1 MRLLFDQNLS
11 RYLKRH
17 LRDLYRDCFHVWD
30 VELNSTPDSV
40 VWEYAKSHG
49 SVLVTKDSNFM
60 RSSATLG
67 HPPKVIWLR
76 LGNSTTADVAALL
89 RNCYDDVLA
98 FCQDDEISLLVLP

>member
-49 SVLVTKDSNFM
+49 SVFVTKDSDFM
-60 RSSATLG
+60 RLSATLG

>member
-17 LRDLYRDCFHVWD
+17 LRDFYPDWSHVWD
-30 VELNSTPDSV
+30 VELNSTPDPV
-40 VWEYAKSHG
+40 VWEYAKSHD
-49 SVLVTKDSNFM
+49 SVLVTKDSDFM
-60 RSSATLG
+60 RLSATLG

-76 LGNSTTADVAALL
+76 LDNSTTADVAALL
-89 RNCYDDVLA
+89 RNRYDDVLA

>member
-17 LRDLYRDCFHVWD
+17 LRDLYPDCSHVWH
-30 VELNSTPDSV
+30 VELNSTPDPV
-40 VWEYAKSHG
+40 VWEYAKSHS
-49 SVLVTKDSNFM
+49 SVLVTKDSDFM
-60 RSSATLG
+60 RLSVTLG